1 MCIRDRANST
11 RNCMSGCNIKT
22 YNLRNYRFYQRRAGS
37 IHEIPPGYLPVLQ
50 NCSIFSFCHYHLN
63 VIYQNT
69 TGQGFHNIRNIC
81 GRSNVSFQGYKPI
94 GNFSKQEYFN
104 ILFDFIPLCA
114 GNSACFDYS
123 KIFYR
128 SCLDWLGLLW
138 KLNLNFKELK
148 IKKILVSQPE
158 PLNPKSPYFELAR
171 KYNLKVDFK
180 PFNQVEGVS
189 SKDFRQ
195 QKINILDF
203 TAVIF
208 TSKTGIDH
216 FFRICNELRTVVPD
230 TMKYFCITENVAF
243 YLQKYIVYRKRKIF
257 HGKAKFQDL
266 IDVIIKHREDNFFVP
281 LSEPHNAEI
290 PESLDKNSI
299 KYTIGTLYK
308 TISTDFSNLTEFDYD
323 ILVFYSPSGIKS
335 LKENFPGFVQG
346 DIKIAAFGPTT
357 ACAVESEGLRL
368 DINAPNPKAPSM
380 TMALDD
386 FLKEYNKNLR

>member
-1 MCIRDRANST
+1 
-11 RNCMSGCNIKT
+11 
-22 YNLRNYRFYQRRAGS
+22 
-37 IHEIPPGYLPVLQ
+37 
-50 NCSIFSFCHYHLN
+50 
-63 VIYQNT
+63 
-69 TGQGFHNIRNIC
+69 
-81 GRSNVSFQGYKPI
+81 
-94 GNFSKQEYFN
+94 
-104 ILFDFIPLCA
+104 
-114 GNSACFDYS
+114 
-123 KIFYR
+123 
-128 SCLDWLGLLW
+128 
-138 KLNLNFKELK
+138 LK
-148 IKKILVSQPE
+148 IRKILVSQPE

-180 PFNQVEGVS
+180 PFVEIEGIS

-195 QKINILDF
+195 QRINILDH

-216 FFRICNELRTVVPD
+216 FFRICNELRIVVPD
-230 TMKYFCITENVAF
+230 TMKYFCITENVAY

-266 IDVIIKHREDNFFVP
+266 IDIVAKHREDSFFVP

-290 PESLDKNSI
+290 PELLNKNGI
-299 KYTIGTLYK
+299 KYSIGTLYR
-308 TISTDFSNLTEFDYD
+308 TISSNFTDQNNFDYD

-357 ACAVESEGLRL
+357 ACAVASEGLRL

-380 TMALDD
+380 TMALDE
-386 FLKEYNKNLR
+386 FLKEYNRNLK

>member
-1 MCIRDRANST
+1 
-11 RNCMSGCNIKT
+11 
-22 YNLRNYRFYQRRAGS
+22 
-37 IHEIPPGYLPVLQ
+37 
-50 NCSIFSFCHYHLN
+50 
-63 VIYQNT
+63 
-69 TGQGFHNIRNIC
+69 
-81 GRSNVSFQGYKPI
+81 
-94 GNFSKQEYFN
+94 
-104 ILFDFIPLCA
+104 
-114 GNSACFDYS
+114 
-123 KIFYR
+123 
-128 SCLDWLGLLW
+128 
-138 KLNLNFKELK
+138 LK
-148 IKKILVSQPE
+148 IRKILVSQPE

-171 KYNLKVDFK
+171 KYNLKIDFK
-180 PFNQVEGVS
+180 PFNQVEGIP

-203 TAVIF
+203 SAVIF

-243 YLQKYIVYRKRKIF
+243 

-290 PESLDKNSI
+290 PELLDKNTI
-299 KYTIGTLYK
+299 RYMIGTLYK
-308 TISTDFSNLTEFDYD
+308 TISTDFSNVKDFDYD

-346 DIKIAAFGPTT
+346 DVKIAAFGPTT
-357 ACAVESEGLRL
+357 ACAVENEGLRL
-368 DINAPNPKAPSM
+368 DINAPNAKAPSM

-386 FLKEYNKNLR
+386 FLKEHHRNLR